1 MGGDL
6 AGSEFPFAD
15 GILDGNT
22 ALVCGAS
29 KGIGRACALMLA
41 RGGARVI
48 ACART
53 STDLDSL
60 IREMHGEGHEAIE
73 LDLEDIAGV
82 EEMVRDIGPIHILV
96 NNSGGPPGGPL
107 LENDLEDF
115 EGPFRRHLHASHTLT
130 RALVP
135 DMESEG
141 TGRIVNII

>member
-1 MGGDL
+1 MESNL
-6 AGSEFPFAD
+6 AGSDFPFAE
-15 GILDGNT
+15 GILSGNT

-53 STDLDSL
+53 SSDLDSL
-60 IREMHGEGHEAIE
+60 IQEMHGEGHEGIE

-96 NNSGGPPGGPL
+96 NNSGAVSYT
-107 LENDLEDF
+107 
-115 EGPFRRHLHASHTLT
+115 HLTLPT
-130 RALVP
+130 TMWV
-135 DMESEG
+135 
-141 TGRIVNII
+141 

>member
-1 MGGDL
+1 MEGDL

-53 STDLDSL
+53 STDPVSYT
-60 IREMHGEGHEAIE
+60 
-73 LDLEDIAGV
+73 
-82 EEMVRDIGPIHILV
+82 
-96 NNSGGPPGGPL
+96 
-107 LENDLEDF
+107 
-115 EGPFRRHLHASHTLT
+115 HLTLPT
-130 RALVP
+130 K
-135 DMESEG
+135 
-141 TGRIVNII
+141 RIV